1 MSRLDDLFVALGELA
16 GSRGETKATS
26 IRQPAAL
33 HRAGLLAT
41 ELGMDESFTAAANR
55 ALEERIR
62 SFARQ
67 QALAAHFERFPEDRP
82 RLAAVT
88 LRRVAGTDHPAQR
101 HPDVVEA
108 VAQWV
113 ESREPDWLLISV
125 DKTVDQVLRH
135 VEMIAAGVGVR
146 PTNVA

>member
-1 MSRLDDLFVALGELA
+1 MAE
-16 GSRGETKATS
+16 SRGETKATS
-26 IRQPAAL
+26 VRQPAAL
-33 HRAGLLAT
+33 HRAALVAT

-62 SFARQ
+62 GFARQ
-67 QALAAHFERFPEDRP
+67 QAFATHFERFPADRP

-88 LRRVAGTDHPAQR
+88 LRRVAGSGHPAER

-108 VAQWV
+108 VAEWV
-113 ESREPDWLLISV
+113 EGREPDWMLISV
-125 DKTVDQVLRH
+125 DETVDQVLRH

>member
-1 MSRLDDLFVALGELA
+1 MSRLAELFAALGELA
-16 GSRGETKATS
+16 DSPVETKATS
-26 IRQPAAL
+26 IRQPAAR

-62 SFARQ
+62 GFARQ
-67 QALAAHFERFPEDRP
+67 QALTSHFERFPEDRP

-88 LRRVAGTDHPAQR
+88 LRRVAGTDHPGQR
-101 HPDVVEA
+101 HPALVEA

-113 ESREPDWLLISV
+113 EDRQPDWLLTSV
-125 DKTVDQVLRH
+125 DETVDQVLRH
-135 VEMIAAGVGVR
+135 VEMIAAGVGAR